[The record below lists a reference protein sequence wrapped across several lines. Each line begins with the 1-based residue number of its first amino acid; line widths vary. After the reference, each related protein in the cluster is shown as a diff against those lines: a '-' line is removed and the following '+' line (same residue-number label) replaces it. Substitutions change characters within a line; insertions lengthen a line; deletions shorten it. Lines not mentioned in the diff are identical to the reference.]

1 MLTTVELG
9 KKPYIVT
16 QGPHAFDSDTTTK
29 RSPFPNGMYSASTKE
44 QIAPS
49 LINQFRYELSNTQ
62 SNIIDVNGLD
72 PDSIRRFTRECA
84 GMVEVIAGKV
94 DVFELVKKDPKTV
107 EAVINKLVHIVYEPF
122 DLDIEARR
130 AAQKKIAEAYIAEIS
145 KAKSVLGKPSTEQVQ
160 PLEPGVKQVDQAEPK
175 QVQPQVDQAEP
186 KQVQPANQPADPA
199 QSSEDEE

>member
-84 GMVEVIAGKV
+84 GMVAVVDGKA
-94 DVFELVKKDPKTV
+94 DVFELVKTDPKTV
-107 EAVINKLVHIVYEPF
+107 EAIIHNLVEIVYERY

-130 AAQKKIAEAYIAEIS
+130 AAQDAKIARNMEALVAARLKAEP
-145 KAKSVLGKPSTEQVQ
+145 VLGRSTTEQPEQGKTTEPVQSTEPVEPTEPVQ
-160 PLEPGVKQVDQAEPK
+160 P
-175 QVQPQVDQAEP
+175 
-186 KQVQPANQPADPA
+186 
-199 QSSEDEE
+199 SESEE